1 VSGVIWCNGMSEK
14 HTTAEDETQPSE
26 RAAENIAAWEKKRA
40 AQRPPGGRDEPSDDA
55 EAGGP

>member
-1 VSGVIWCNGMSEK
+1 MSQK
-14 HTTAEDETQPSE
+14 HPAAEDETELSD

-40 AQRPPGGRDEPSDDA
+40 VQQNPGARDEPSDDA